1 MQTSLE
7 SSINKSSE
15 EAYRKLMKCAYEMAM
30 EPTMAHRHFKVLV
43 KCVKA
48 NGVRLIEGKEDG
60 KAGREFVHC
69 IAEAVQEK
77 CAVILSGTDLPV

>member
-1 MQTSLE
+1 
-7 SSINKSSE
+7 
-15 EAYRKLMKCAYEMAM
+15 
-30 EPTMAHRHFKVLV
+30 MAHRHFKVLV